1 MERLEY
7 EADFFAADFG
17 LLLVGQVGNVPAIQ
31 PVSAGTRAIQQAD
44 QIEQGGFT
52 GTGRPHDRNIIARR
66 DVQVDAAQRG
76 NLLIADRETAADLA
90 KINHSNST
98 PVGIYWKKPC
108 SDVVT

>member
-17 LLLVGQVGNVPAIQ
+17 LLLVGQRGDIPAIQ

-44 QIEQGGFT
+44 QIKQGGFT
-52 GTGRPHDRNIIARR
+52 GTGRPHDRNIVTRR

-76 NLLIADRETAADLA
+76 NLLIADREAAADLA
-90 KINHSNST
+90 KLYHSST
-98 PVGIYWKKPC
+98 APLILADQK
-108 SDVVT
+108 